1 MSTDHSDPRR
11 ILELLWG
18 RAARPSRGPRQ
29 ALTVERIVSAAA
41 AIADAD
47 GLEALSMRRLAA
59 GLGVGVASLYTYVPG
74 KDELLALMLD
84 HAISQDVLPHTLPGT
99 WREKVTAWARRDWN
113 EYTAHPWTIQ
123 LVATRQLAGPGALGW
138 LESALR
144 VFDGTGLGRG
154 EAATAVQSVDAFVR
168 GQAQAAV
175 SEAATRR
182 PDGPEGASWRGVE
195 DDFLARHVDFGAY
208 PALVEAFSHGP
219 LPGPEAT
226 FEFGLRALLDG
237 IGARL
242 PPDGRMGA

>member
-18 RAARPSRGPRQ
+18 RAPRPSRGPRQ

-41 AIADAD
+41 AIADTD
-47 GLEALSMRRLAA
+47 GLEALSMRRLATR
-59 GLGVGVASLYTYVPG
+59 LGVGVASLYTYVPG

-99 WREKVTAWARRDWN
+99 WRDKVAAWARRDWTD
-113 EYTAHPWTIQ
+113 YTSHPWTIQ
-123 LVATRQLAGPGALGW
+123 LVTTRQLAGPGALGW

-144 VFDGTGLGRG
+144 VFDGTGLSGS
-154 EAATAVQSVDAFVR
+154 EATAAVQSVDAFVR

-175 SEAATRR
+175 SEAATQR
-182 PDGPEGASWRGVE
+182 PDGPDGTSWRGVE
-195 DDFLARHVDFGAY
+195 EDFLGRHVDFGAY
-208 PALVEAFSHGP
+208 PALVDALAGGP
-219 LPGPEAT
+219 LPDPRET

-237 IGARL
+237 IQARIG
-242 PPDGRMGA
+242 PTD